1 MMTLQNPPNG
11 ATVCLQTE
19 PQAQFYRDESRRA
32 QIDGALTYAWDALVK
47 QGEDR
52 SLPAP
57 VAFSWEEHDAEQSGA
72 SFYLLV
78 SESADMAQPWVY
90 ITNAT
95 THEVYNLKVGTQYFW
110 CVQKN
115 GRRSEVHSF
124 YTSAT
129 LPRCIRID
137 GISNVRDMGGYAVD
151 GGRIR
156 QGLVYRGGEF
166 ELHMHLG
173 EDGARE
179 LVRLGIRTELD
190 MRGEAVSKV
199 DFGTAEAIGIK
210 RVLVPS
216 VPYAPVFNREF
227 AQNAQ
232 DFFKVFANPES
243 YPIYYHCWGGA
254 DRTGTFAFILGAYL
268 GMRLEDLIDEYEFT
282 SLSSWGI
289 RTRNFGEFRNFLQ
302 LFMALDGKNLQEKA
316 TNFLKNHAGLCEAE
330 LETIKEIMVEAE

>member
-1 MMTLQNPPNG
+1 MITLQNPPNG

-19 PQAQFYRDESRRA
+19 AQAQFYRDECRRA
-32 QIDGALTYAWDALVK
+32 QMDGALTYSWDALVK

-52 SLPAP
+52 SFPAP
-57 VAFSWEEHDAEQSGA
+57 VAFAWEEHDAEKLGA
-72 SFYLLV
+72 SFFLLV
-78 SESADMAQPWVY
+78 SENEDMTQPWVY
-90 ITNAT
+90 ITSETAY
-95 THEVYNLKVGTQYFW
+95 EIYNLKVGTQYYW

-115 GRRSEVHSF
+115 GSRSAVHSF

-129 LPRCIRID
+129 MPRCLKID
-137 GISNVRDMGGYAVD
+137 GISNVRDMGGYVVQ

-190 MRGEAVSKV
+190 MRGEAVGKV
-199 DFGTAEAIGIK
+199 DFTAAEAVGIK
-210 RVLVPS
+210 RVLIPNA
-216 VPYAPVFNREF
+216 PYSAVFDPGLAP
-227 AQNAQ
+227 NAQ
-232 DFFKVFANPES
+232 GFFKVFVTPES

-268 GMRLEDLIDEYEFT
+268 GMKLEDLIDEYEFT
-282 SLSSWGI
+282 SLSIWGI
-289 RTRNFGEFRNFLQ
+289 RTRNYGEFRNFLQ
-302 LFMALDGKNLQEKA
+302 RFMALPGETLQKKA
-316 TNFLKNHAGLCEAE
+316 TSYLKEYAGLCDAE
-330 LETIKEIMVEAE
+330 LATIKEIMVETE